1 MSADLIRRG
10 NRSKLA
16 ERSLLVII
24 DLLIGGEIHSFV
36 LYMAFFGGGGG
47 NFKSFIILTLTL
59 LTRERRF
66 NPSWKSFQIG

>member
-36 LYMAFFGGGGG
+36 LYMAFFGGGG